1 MRWVLSIGII
11 FVAVYYIAPRP
22 MSFTVSASVESLHVN
37 TVNEGSPDW
46 ALPVIEAC
54 LRRTEGVALS
64 PTPVAPTDAECIDRL
79 HVPVRISEPTL
90 RWSEGYALTFE
101 GISRETMRIVVRKS
115 DDAEPVLI
123 DGFASLDSDEE
134 VSAPITDGSILYVRW
149 TDERPILPLRGR
161 IRIGDIPNA
170 SDTLILREGRYEIRQ
185 NLGLN
190 PRPVVVAAG
199 ELVPG
204 DRIGFARNP
213 PIWQRVA
220 DFAFERSSPDD
231 DLIATLFLTDL
242 SRFTQ
247 AFDVVATTRAEYS
260 ALRLTRI
267 GVEPTL
273 IPIPWTER
281 LRADALPI
289 GISTLIGLLA
299 GLLALANTY
308 FKPPS
313 KDR

>member
-1 MRWVLSIGII
+1 MRWILSIGIV
-11 FVAVYYIAPRP
+11 FVAIYYIAPRP

-37 TVNEGSPDW
+37 TVNEAMPDW

-54 LRRTEGVALS
+54 LRKTDGVALT
-64 PTPVAPTDAECIDRL
+64 PTPVAPTIAECNDRL

-90 RWSEGYALTFE
+90 RWSHGYALTFE
-101 GISRETMRIVVRKS
+101 GISREVMRVVVRKGP
-115 DDAEPVLI
+115 DAAPVLI

-134 VSAPITDGSILYVRW
+134 ISAPVTNGSILYIRW
-149 TDERPILPLRGR
+149 TDDRPILPLRGR

-170 SDTLILREGRYEIRQ
+170 SDTLLLREGRYEIRQ

-213 PIWQRVA
+213 PVWQRMA
-220 DFAFERSSPDD
+220 NFAFERPNPDD
-231 DLIATLFLTDL
+231 DVIATLFLTDL

-308 FKPPS
+308 FKPPG